1 MNSKPIRLT
10 TTSYAVLGLL
20 DLLGEASPY
29 DLKQTL
35 VHSIE
40 NFWPVPHTTFYDEP
54 ARLAKAGYL
63 SESQETGGRRRRV
76 YALTDSGR
84 AALREWADSPDI
96 APQQMRDEGLL
107 KIFAGADPR
116 VVFAKRGEWHTVKLA
131 ELEGYLE
138 SLRATPQDPCRERW
152 RGAEL
157 TLIAGVTYHRQMLA
171 TIEEFLAEDSPTAS
185 GYAIGTVDRDPAGIA
200 DGDSAVT
207 ADPDPSVTADCD
219 PAITADPA
227 PAGTADG
234 PPAVTAGGDAV
245 SG

>member
-1 MNSKPIRLT
+1 MMKSKQIRLT

-20 DLLGEASPY
+20 DLLGEATPY
-29 DLKQTL
+29 ALKQAL
-35 VHSIE
+35 ERSIE

-63 SESQETGGRRRRV
+63 SENQEPSGRRRRV

-84 AALREWADSPDI
+84 EALRAWADSPDL
-96 APQQMRDEGLL
+96 APQQLRDEGLL

-116 VVFAKRGEWHTVKLA
+116 VIFARRGESHKEKLA

-138 SLRATPQDPCRERW
+138 HLHAAPLEPCHERW

-157 TLIAGVTYHRQMLA
+157 TLQAGIAYHRQMLA
-171 TIEEFLAEDSPTAS
+171 TIDEFLAS
-185 GYAIGTVDRDPAGIA
+185 G
-200 DGDSAVT
+200 
-207 ADPDPSVTADCD
+207 
-219 PAITADPA
+219 A
-227 PAGTADG
+227 PASDA
-234 PPAVTAGGDAV
+234 PATDDV